1 MQIPLQI
8 TFRHMES
15 SPAVEAEIRKRAG
28 RLERFSDRITACRV
42 VVEAPHHHHRKGKL
56 YSIHIDLTLPGEE
69 IPVTHSG
76 PKNHAHEDI
85 YVAIRDAFNS
95 AGRLLEDHVRKFR
108 GAVKA
113 HEVPLHGKVVRL
125 FPHEGY
131 GFIET
136 TDQSEIYF
144 HKNSVT
150 DSGFDALEAGV
161 EVRLVLA
168 EDESAHGPQASTV
181 TAIGKHHLEE

>member
-8 TFRHMES
+8 TFRHMDS
-15 SPAVEAEIRKRAG
+15 SPTAEAAIRKRVEK
-28 RLERFSDRITACRV
+28 LDRFSDRIIGCHV
-42 VVEAPHHHHRKGKL
+42 VVEAPHHHQRKGKL
-56 YSIHIDLTLPGEE
+56 YSIRIDLTVPGEE
-69 IPVTHSG
+69 ISVTHNG
-76 PKNHAHEDI
+76 PENHAHEDI
-85 YVAIRDAFNS
+85 YVAIRDAFNA

-113 HEVPLHGKVVRL
+113 HEVPLHGKVLRL
-125 FPHEGY
+125 FPDKGY

-136 TDQSEIYF
+136 SDRREIYF

-150 DSGFDALEAGV
+150 NSGFDKLETGA

-168 EDESAHGPQASTV
+168 EDESAQGPQASTV
-181 TAIGKHHLEE
+181 TAVGKHHIVE